1 MNISLKIIVVLFLMM
16 SASASLT
23 QAQTSDSEKYT
34 IIFRDAQLDDALE
47 QLVTTTKINLL
58 YNPDI
63 IEDIVVTCSAKKEK
77 AESILRCLIKDAEL
91 DFYRLSSGTYVV
103 IEKAEEPPKL
113 GNLAGIVVDK
123 STGEPLPY
131 ANVLLSDASVGTATN
146 TAGMFTF
153 SSLLT
158 GPHEIVTT
166 YIGYQSSRDSV
177 WIQPDGRSRQ
187 RIELEPS
194 AIVAEPIVVNGIHQ
208 RLPSEG
214 LGKSSKDQADF
225 QVPSTLGGGDP
236 IYSVSSVMNVGVRPP
251 FVDLHIQ
258 GGAAGEHLTLLDG
271 VPVFEPISLG
281 RMMGAFSPLAIGRIT
296 VHKAGFGASVGSQLS
311 GVLDIEQDLT
321 SSEYRAFTLQIDPL
335 SVNGRVNFSV
345 DLPGSASMDFMTSAR
360 TSYWDIFQYTT
371 LNSLLEDWNTVDPLL
386 SETAIGS
393 LDSDKALFTPHRHG
407 SDVSFSD
414 IHAASAI
421 TINPFHKLF
430 LSFYQGSNKI
440 GSELLSSES
449 AQTTNDAFILLT
461 RDSYD
466 WANTTAQIRHNWLMG
481 ARTLGMLRLRN
492 SLHSLHHNYQFRD
505 NQTAQIPEGSDVA
518 FIEEALIN
526 ELNQDGTPADRN
538 RIRETAL
545 EGTVDFSLDA
555 GSHLQLG
562 FELTQINNSFS
573 LSSPF
578 FIPFSHDFDG
588 WRSAGFVQNT
598 LSIGLKSVLEI
609 GSRFTYI
616 PDRAAV
622 YAEPR
627 ISFRHDI
634 PNTASGSYSFQFA
647 SGLYRQFTNPLDL
660 SNAGPSAAVPSI
672 RFWIPN
678 DETVSPT
685 RAIHVAGNV
694 LWVPQEDTQVR
705 LETFYK
711 DQPRILELD
720 YITLLTD
727 VSKAGQ
733 SLSADDLTDP
743 AKGYSY
749 GGGLYLEKKFLKGVS
764 SMQYSYSVAKRR
776 YPNRFE
782 NNRVQ
787 STPWNEPHRLTF
799 AQDVFITQEITTQL
813 RANGI
818 WGRTWG
824 FRQTYYDYLAA
835 HNGATAYEPFVLNN
849 PSDDKLPP
857 IYQVDAGVSYER
869 AFKDVRVQLRADVL
883 NVLNRD
889 NVVDWSLVNTTNTE
903 SFEKIERIMPGITTA
918 LSLRVKF

>member
-1 MNISLKIIVVLFLMM
+1 MNISLKIIVVLFVMTG
-16 SASASLT
+16 ASVSYT
-23 QAQTSDSEKYT
+23 QAQSVDSEKYT
-34 IIFRDAQLDDALE
+34 IMFRNALLDDALE

-58 YNPDI
+58 YDPDI
-63 IEDIVVTCSAKKEK
+63 IEGLAVTCTAKNKKPEY
-77 AESILRCLIKDAEL
+77 ILRCLLEDAEL

-153 SSLLT
+153 SSLLS

-166 YIGYQSSRDSV
+166 YIGYQPSRDSV
-177 WIQPDGRSRQ
+177 WIQPDGRSRE

-194 AIVAEPIVVNGIHQ
+194 AIVADPIVVNGIHQ
-208 RLPSEG
+208 RLPSQG
-214 LGKSSKDQADF
+214 LGKGSQDAEDFRIPSS
-225 QVPSTLGGGDP
+225 LGSSDP
-236 IYSVSSVMNVGVRPP
+236 VYSVSSVMNVGVRPP

-258 GGAAGEHLTLLDG
+258 GGEAGEHQTLLDG

-281 RMMGAFSPLAIGRIT
+281 RLMGAFSPLAIGRIT

-311 GVLDIEQDLT
+311 GVLDIEQDVT
-321 SSEYRAFTLQIDPL
+321 SNEYRAFTLQVDPL
-335 SVNGRVNFSV
+335 SVNGRLNFSIP
-345 DLPGSASMDFMTSAR
+345 LKGSASMDVMTSAR
-360 TSYWDIFQYTT
+360 TSYWDIFQYST
-371 LNSLLEDWNTVDPLL
+371 LNNMLEDWNSVDPLL

-393 LDSDKALFTPHRHG
+393 LDSDRALFAPHRHG

-414 IHAASAI
+414 IHAASSI

-430 LSFYQGSNKI
+430 VSFYQGSNQI
-440 GSELLSSES
+440 GSELLTSDE
-449 AQTTNDAFILLT
+449 AQVTDDTFILLT

-466 WANTTAQIRHNWLMG
+466 WANTTSQIRHNWLMG

-492 SLHSLHHNYQFRD
+492 SLHTLHHSYQFMD
-505 NQTAQIPEGSDVA
+505 NLTAEIPAGSDVD
-518 FIEEALIN
+518 FIERTLIN
-526 ELNQDGTPADRN
+526 ELDQDSTPADRN

-545 EGTVDFSLDA
+545 EGTIDFSLDA
-555 GSHLQLG
+555 GNHLQFG
-562 FELTQINNSFS
+562 FEITQINNRFR

-578 FIPFSHDFDG
+578 FIPFSHNFEG
-588 WRSAGFVQNT
+588 WRTAGFVQNT
-598 LSIGLKSVLEI
+598 LSLGLQSVLEL

-616 PDRAAV
+616 PDRSTV

-627 ISFRHDI
+627 ISFRHDT
-634 PNTASGSYSFQFA
+634 PNTSSGSYSFQIA
-647 SGLYRQFTNPLDL
+647 TGLYRQFTNPLNL

-678 DETVSPT
+678 DETISPT
-685 RAIHVAGNV
+685 RSIHLTGNV
-694 LWVPQEDTQVR
+694 LWVPQNDVQVR

-711 DQPRILELD
+711 DQPRILALD
-720 YITLLTD
+720 YVTLLTD

-733 SLSADDLTDP
+733 ALSAEEMTDP
-743 AKGYSY
+743 AKGFAY
-749 GGGLYLEKKFLKGVS
+749 GGGLYLEKKFVKGIS
-764 SMQYSYSVAKRR
+764 SLQYSYNVAKRR
-776 YPNRFE
+776 FPNRFE
-782 NNRVQ
+782 NNRLQ
-787 STPWNEPHRLTF
+787 TTPWNEPHRLTF
-799 AQDVFITQEITTQL
+799 AQDVFVTQEITAQL

-818 WGRTWG
+818 WGRSWG

-835 HNGATAYEPFVLNN
+835 HNGANAYDPFILNN

-857 IYQVDAGVSYER
+857 IYQLDAGISYER
-869 AFKDVRVQLRADVL
+869 AFRDVQVQLRADVL

-889 NVVDWSLVNTTNTE
+889 NVVDWSLANVPNTE
-903 SFEKIERIMPGITTA
+903 SFEKVERIMPGITTA
-918 LSLRVKF
+918 LSLRVRF